1 LNYWERFVKTHSKV
15 FAFTLIPIKI
25 QPKGNTML
33 KRQLGA
39 LFLATCLI
47 LTTIPP
53 VMGGQDSKVVTVAG
67 DGRGDYNCDG
77 KDDHVQIN
85 QALDYA
91 ASHPGT
97 IVHLKGQFTYY
108 IGDSLRIG
116 SKTILEGE
124 SGVTIKLAKG
134 LKVWGGPGCTVA
146 TEKAMLMI
154 KGNSVIDV
162 TIRSL
167 TVDGSQSDYY
177 PKVRLGAYNYNMA
190 TLVGCNGLTIQNV
203 TFKNGCNDAMLI
215 SKCSDIMIDT
225 VTVNKC
231 GHDGV
236 YAYNVKNITV
246 KNCKFINRANSS
258 TRFDTVT
265 NGVFV
270 TNDCTTSGGGYAG
283 LELENAVK
291 NIEAYGNYFHDL
303 AGPAIAHVHTK
314 ESNVK
319 THDNKIVNCK

>member
-1 LNYWERFVKTHSKV
+1 
-15 FAFTLIPIKI
+15 
-25 QPKGNTML
+25 ML

-39 LFLATCLI
+39 LFLVTCLI
-47 LTTIPP
+47 LTTVPA
-53 VMGGQDSKVVTVAG
+53 VMGGQDSNVVTVAG
-67 DGRGDYNCDG
+67 DGSGDYKCDG

-85 QALDYA
+85 QALEYA
-91 ASHPGT
+91 VSHPGT
-97 IVHLKGQFTYY
+97 IVHLKGPFTYV

-134 LKVWGGPGCTVA
+134 LKVWGGPGCTIS

-154 KGNSVIDV
+154 RKNSATDV
-162 TIRSL
+162 TIRGL

-177 PKVRLGAYNYNMA
+177 PKVKLGAYNYNMA

-203 TFKNGCNDAMLI
+203 IFKNGCNDAILMT
-215 SKCSDIMIDT
+215 KCSNIVIDRI
-225 VTVNKC
+225 TVNKC

-236 YAYNVKNITV
+236 YAYNLKGITV

-258 TRFDTVT
+258 CRFDTVT
-265 NGVFV
+265 NGVFAN
-270 TNDCTTSGGGYAG
+270 NDCTTSGGGFAG
-283 LELENAVK
+283 LELENTVK
-291 NIEAYGNYFHDL
+291 NIEVYGNNFHDL
-303 AGPAIAHVHTK
+303 DGPAIAHVHTK

-319 THDNKIVNCK
+319 IHDNKIVNCK